1 MLLGAAGPHPPPAP
15 GTPGRLLS
23 PPRSERC
30 FLGRFPPSGAQQ
42 PPGAETWP
50 LGAGSLV
57 SWGPQPPLGP
67 VHTHGEAHGPRPF
80 LLSLTAHHPP
90 DPLLPQR
97 PWAHTQGWTRATSG
111 HTLAVPAL
119 LPGAGGGR
127 AVNHMCGPAQRWKKP
142 EGKVPEA
149 PGECP
154 GGVGRRGRWE
164 GVGEGAAQGLEEGG
178 GQLPM
183 ESPTQTHREPDPQ
196 RLHTHPWASHAHT
209 LTGTHT
215 CTQTHTRDTHT
226 CHTHACTPT
235 PSLTHT
241 HAYRLAHT
249 HTPRESERSGS
260 LLHPP
265 SVPPSQEWGG
275 GGPGLRVGPR
285 GGVPRSEAS
294 ARGLGGAGT
303 LTFRA
308 QPCALLC
315 PACVW
320 TPRLDDLQ
328 ASSTQIHGF
337 PGCGAGGR
345 AGGHSPMKD
354 TALGLMMPLG
364 SRWKSYS
371 LPSTT
376 TVWPALLPPWGQ
388 KPDRHPPG
396 EDCLAPGSLGQL

>member
-1 MLLGAAGPHPPPAP
+1 
-15 GTPGRLLS
+15 
-23 PPRSERC
+23 
-30 FLGRFPPSGAQQ
+30 
-42 PPGAETWP
+42 
-50 LGAGSLV
+50 
-57 SWGPQPPLGP
+57 
-67 VHTHGEAHGPRPF
+67 
-80 LLSLTAHHPP
+80 
-90 DPLLPQR
+90 
-97 PWAHTQGWTRATSG
+97 
-111 HTLAVPAL
+111 
-119 LPGAGGGR
+119 
-127 AVNHMCGPAQRWKKP
+127 MCGPAQRWKKP

-308 QPCALLC
+308 QPCALLR